1 MLVVRGRAGDLGEG
15 GRPPATALAVAEEG
29 EEARVKRGGSGDKN
43 VLTVRLR
50 RAISESGGVE

>member
-1 MLVVRGRAGDLGEG
+1 VAEEGEEG
-15 GRPPATALAVAEEG
+15 GEEEG